1 MSNKYVKTIDIEKNL
16 KDKLVS
22 ALEKKNISIKI
33 KESVNEGADYSKVP
47 TKKLVKT
54 YKQMADERLSSSAA
68 LTFRLI
74 AKELIKRKA
83 KLEGTCGYA
92 PEGKVDVHNTD
103 KLTPAGP
110 HLLKKQKKKVES
122 TNEKVIKNLNEDE
135 AGDVLNDYI
144 YYQLA
149 NTIKDTQKKWGK
161 VQDWGDK
168 NPKKA
173 QVIIKMVVALD
184 KKIKQ
189 ISR

>member
-1 MSNKYVKTIDIEKNL
+1 MKIS
-16 KDKLVS
+16 
-22 ALEKKNISIKI
+22 KNILRKI
-33 KESVNEGADYSKVP
+33 IREE
-47 TKKLVKT
+47 
-54 YKQMADERLSSSAA
+54 
-68 LTFRLI
+68 
-74 AKELIKRKA
+74 
-83 KLEGTCGYA
+83 
-92 PEGKVDVHNTD
+92 
-103 KLTPAGP
+103 
-110 HLLKKQKKKVES
+110 
-122 TNEKVIKNLNEDE
+122 IKNLNEDE

-189 ISR
+189 ISRWIKWKYLKIY

>member
-1 MSNKYVKTIDIEKNL
+1 MKIT
-16 KDKLVS
+16 KDQIR
-22 ALEKKNISIKI
+22 EIIR
-33 KESVNEGADYSKVP
+33 EE
-47 TKKLVKT
+47 
-54 YKQMADERLSSSAA
+54 
-68 LTFRLI
+68 
-74 AKELIKRKA
+74 
-83 KLEGTCGYA
+83 
-92 PEGKVDVHNTD
+92 
-103 KLTPAGP
+103 
-110 HLLKKQKKKVES
+110 
-122 TNEKVIKNLNEDE
+122 IKNLNEDE

>member
-1 MSNKYVKTIDIEKNL
+1 MGGRIMS
-16 KDKLVS
+16 KL
-22 ALEKKNISIKI
+22 
-33 KESVNEGADYSKVP
+33 
-47 TKKLVKT
+47 KKLRSIVR
-54 YKQMADERLSSSAA
+54 E
-68 LTFRLI
+68 
-74 AKELIKRKA
+74 E
-83 KLEGTCGYA
+83 
-92 PEGKVDVHNTD
+92 
-103 KLTPAGP
+103 
-110 HLLKKQKKKVES
+110 
-122 TNEKVIKNLNEDE
+122 IKNLNEDE

>member
-1 MSNKYVKTIDIEKNL
+1 MIKL
-16 KDKLVS
+16 KDIL
-22 ALEKKNISIKI
+22 
-33 KESVNEGADYSKVP
+33 KESITWENRKFGERLPTLADY
-47 TKKLVKT
+47 KKL
-54 YKQMADERLSSSAA
+54 
-68 LTFRLI
+68 
-74 AKELIKRKA
+74 KEG
-83 KLEGTCGYA
+83 E
-92 PEGKVDVHNTD
+92 
-103 KLTPAGP
+103 
-110 HLLKKQKKKVES
+110 
-122 TNEKVIKNLNEDE
+122 LNEDE

-161 VQDWGDK
+161 VQDCGDK

>member
-1 MSNKYVKTIDIEKNL
+1 MGGRIMS
-16 KDKLVS
+16 KL
-22 ALEKKNISIKI
+22 
-33 KESVNEGADYSKVP
+33 
-47 TKKLVKT
+47 KKL
-54 YKQMADERLSSSAA
+54 
-68 LTFRLI
+68 
-74 AKELIKRKA
+74 RKIIR
-83 KLEGTCGYA
+83 E
-92 PEGKVDVHNTD
+92 E
-103 KLTPAGP
+103 
-110 HLLKKQKKKVES
+110 
-122 TNEKVIKNLNEDE
+122 IKNLNENE

>member
-1 MSNKYVKTIDIEKNL
+1 MKIT
-16 KDKLVS
+16 
-22 ALEKKNISIKI
+22 KNILRKI
-33 KESVNEGADYSKVP
+33 IREE
-47 TKKLVKT
+47 
-54 YKQMADERLSSSAA
+54 
-68 LTFRLI
+68 
-74 AKELIKRKA
+74 
-83 KLEGTCGYA
+83 
-92 PEGKVDVHNTD
+92 
-103 KLTPAGP
+103 
-110 HLLKKQKKKVES
+110 
-122 TNEKVIKNLNEDE
+122 IKNLNENE